1 MASAADKRQLD
12 AIKNLVKRWS
22 ADPVQLR
29 FAVVLGLFGV
39 GLFGMVRPLSARLDA
54 ARAANKEAH
63 AQSRMAE
70 ELRNFYDQGRE
81 YGTKVAVSSDL
92 VDWQNYVLEKLR
104 CTSATLISLEPK
116 STLVKQP
123 FTVLNME
130 LVARGT
136 SFEEFADFTSRL
148 EHGERC
154 VRIEKLRLERQQTS
168 IYLTML
174 IRGLVRAAP
183 ETKPKDAKAKYA
195 KGARAGKPESKDA
208 ASDEKTVLAKSK
220 PAQPEPSPAPAAN
233 EPDTST
239 SPTDSS
245 ADAPT
250 DAQPEASGDA
260 PADGAEDATASAP
273 EGGGDG

>member
-12 AIKNLVKRWS
+12 AIKNLVRRWS

-29 FAVVLGLFGV
+29 FVVVLGLFGA
-39 GLFGMVRPLSARLDA
+39 GLFGAVRPLSARLDA
-54 ARAANKEAH
+54 ARAANKDART
-63 AQSRMAE
+63 QSRMAE

-81 YGTKVAVSSDL
+81 YGPKVAVSADL

-116 STLVKQP
+116 ATLVKQP
-123 FTVLNME
+123 FTILNME

-136 SFEEFADFTSRL
+136 SFEEFADFASRL

-154 VRIEKLRLERQQTS
+154 VRIEKTRLERQQTS

-183 ETKPKDAKAKYA
+183 ETKPKDAKAKDA
-195 KGARAGKPESKDA
+195 KGGKAGKPEGKPA
-208 ASDEKTVLAKSK
+208 GTDEKTVLAKSK
-220 PAQPEPSPAPAAN
+220 PAPVAPSPAPAAD
-233 EPDTST
+233 EA
-239 SPTDSS
+239 DSS
-245 ADAPT
+245 AAPT
-250 DAQPEASGDA
+250 ESADVPADGAPEPASDA
-260 PADGAEDATASAP
+260 PADGAEDATASGP
-273 EGGGDG
+273 QGGGDG